1 MKRKIMLIDPYF
13 KEGLKGFPLGLAY
26 VAGALRENYEVSVL
40 DLTARA
46 TIERRNPGEILKEE
60 LERLNPNMV
69 GITST
74 SPTHKNALDVAKI
87 VKEYRDVPII
97 KGGTHESNAN
107 GTTIRNNPEID
118 YSVVGEGEE
127 TIIELADRISIGK
140 SVRGLEGV
148 IFRENNEVVNNG
160 RRALI
165 PNLDKLPRPARDLFY
180 LDERFDEYY
189 SAKLFGGKKST
200 SIMTSRGCPYSCSFC
215 SSKVNWGKVRQ
226 RSVENVVGELRELY
240 SQEFRG
246 FMFEDDMSLA
256 NKKWFLRFA
265 EQIKGLGIEYSLQ
278 TRVDVFENEDAGEI
292 AKALSDSGCKFMY
305 FGIESGVQEILD
317 KCRKGI
323 TLEQA
328 EKAFSIA
335 RKYRIRSMASIQFGL
350 PGEDLENLTT
360 VRETIRTL
368 NERLRPDEVA
378 VSYTCLYPGSPLSTE
393 YFPNK
398 EELIKWYEHQE
409 SQKMDLMM
417 YKNTAHGT
425 HSKHLPELTQ
435 KKYEAI
441 ESLLKSDL
449 KINRFDVN
457 QLYET

>member
-1 MKRKIMLIDPYF
+1 MVMKRKIMLIDPYF

-26 VAGALRENYEVSVL
+26 VAGALRENYEVFVL

-46 TIERRNPGEILKEE
+46 TIEGREPEIILMEE
-60 LERLNPNMV
+60 LQEVSPDMV

-74 SPTHKNALDVAKI
+74 SPTHKNALDVAKV
-87 VKEYRDVPII
+87 VKEYRNIPVI
-97 KGGTHESNAN
+97 KGGTHETNAN

-127 TIIELADRISIGK
+127 TIVELADRISRGE

-148 IFRENNEVVNNG
+148 IFRENNEIVDTG
-160 RRALI
+160 RRTLI
-165 PNLDKLPRPARDLFY
+165 PDLDTLPRPARDLFY

-215 SSKVNWGKVRQ
+215 SSKVNWGRVRQ
-226 RSVENVVGELRELY
+226 RNVENVVGELGELY
-240 SQEFRG
+240 SQGFRG

-256 NKKWFLRFA
+256 NKEWFLRFA
-265 EQIKGLGIEYSLQ
+265 EQIKGVGIEYSLQ
-278 TRVDVFENEDAGEI
+278 TRVDAIDEET
-292 AKALSDSGCKFMY
+292 AKALSESGCKFMY

-328 EKAFSIA
+328 ERTFSIA
-335 RKYRIRSMASIQFGL
+335 RKYGIRSMASIQFGL
-350 PGEDLENLTT
+350 SGEDLENFTT

-368 NERLRPDEVA
+368 NGRLKPDEVA
-378 VSYTCLYPGSPLSTE
+378 VSYTCLYPGSPLANQEGVSPE
-393 YFPNK
+393 M
-398 EELIKWYEHQE
+398 YEHYIKTRADGQIYN
-409 SQKMDLMM
+409 K
-417 YKNTAHGT
+417 TAHGSYSIHPKGLT
-425 HSKHLPELTQ
+425 PE
-435 KKYEAI
+435 KI
-441 ESLLKSDL
+441 EEIEKILDSEL
-449 KINRFDVN
+449 KIKRFSVDTF
-457 QLYET
+457 YKA